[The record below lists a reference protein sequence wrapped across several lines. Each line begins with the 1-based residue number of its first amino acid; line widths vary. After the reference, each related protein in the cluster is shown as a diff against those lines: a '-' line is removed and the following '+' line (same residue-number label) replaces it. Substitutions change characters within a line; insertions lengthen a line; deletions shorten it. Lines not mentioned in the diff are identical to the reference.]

1 MGWMIKVAGALSGA
15 VACSAVA
22 LATEP
27 PRLDLPR
34 APMDA
39 DYRSVRLEEAE
50 LGRLLFWDPILSG
63 NRNISCGTCHHPRF
77 ATSDGLSLG
86 LGEGGIGVGPD
97 RRVDPDNAPEQRI
110 PRNSPALFN
119 LGAHEF
125 TVMFHDGRIEA
136 DPTRPSGLRTPL
148 EDEMVVGFATLLS
161 AQTMFPVLSPD
172 EMAGHYSEND
182 VSRAVRQGLIT
193 GEGGAWDII
202 SRRVADIPSY
212 RGMFDSVYPAIA
224 DGRPIDFTDISN
236 AIAAFVE
243 HEWRSDNSAFD
254 AWLRG
259 ETELSVEAEAGIH
272 LFYGSAGCAVCHA
285 GPFQTD
291 HGFHATGSPQIG
303 PGKAERFESHSRDV
317 GRMRVTNRSEDAYAF
332 RTPSLRNVARTGPW
346 GHAGGHSDLASF
358 LRFHADPKAGLDAY
372 APAATLP
379 AFAAAKP
386 DLAVLDDAAERA
398 AVRAAIT
405 LAPVDLDEHDIAM
418 LLAFLD
424 ALTDEQ
430 AIGGRLGIPDAVPS
444 GLAIDR

>member
-1 MGWMIKVAGALSGA
+1 MRWMIKVAGALSGA
-15 VACSAVA
+15 VACSAAA

-34 APMDA
+34 AVTDA
-39 DYRSVRLEEAE
+39 DYRTVRLEEAE

-97 RRVDPDNAPEQRI
+97 RRVDPQNAPEQRI

-148 EDEMVVGFATLLS
+148 EDEMVAGFATLLS

-202 SRRVADIPSY
+202 SRRVADLPAY
-212 RGMFDSVYPAIA
+212 RGMFESVFPAIA
-224 DGRPIDFTDISN
+224 AGRPIDFTDISN

-259 ETELSVEAEAGIH
+259 EAALSVEAEAGMH
-272 LFYGSAGCAVCHA
+272 LFYGSAGCASCHA

-291 HGFHATGSPQIG
+291 HGFHATGSPQLG

-317 GRMRVTNRSEDAYAF
+317 GRMRVTNRAEDAYAF
-332 RTPSLRNVARTGPW
+332 RTPSLRNVARTGAW
-346 GHAGGHSDLASF
+346 GHAGGHSDLAAF
-358 LRFHADPKAGLDAY
+358 LRFHADPQAGLDAY

-379 AFAAAKP
+379 DFAAAKP
-386 DLAVLDDAAERA
+386 DLAVLDDATERA

-405 LAPVDLDEHDIAM
+405 LPPVDLNDDDIAL

-430 AIGGRLGIPDAVPS
+430 AIGGRLGIPDDVPS